1 MYQLVNLGLVIG
13 TKLGFV
19 WWCLLSLGI
28 IAFIVFK
35 RWRRPL
41 LHFILNNQTISRIKR
56 EVRAGAGSIFFP
68 SVVSGNQ
75 GLPVQLE
82 IFEQNLTTR
91 IRSFLRQISNLFKIQ
106 R

>member
-1 MYQLVNLGLVIG
+1 MYDLINLGLVIG

-19 WWCLLSLGI
+19 WWCLLS
-28 IAFIVFK
+28 IALIALFIFK
-35 RWRRPL
+35 RM
-41 LHFILNNQTISRIKR
+41 
-56 EVRAGAGSIFFP
+56 RAGTRRLLGRVLSLIEQLFRATNLVP
-68 SVVSGNQ
+68 SVASGNQ

-91 IRSFLRQISNLFKIQ
+91 IRSFLSQIGNLFKIQ